1 MKFDM
6 RRIQSL
12 TLKNI
17 QYQLNQETNAKI
29 HSYGFK
35 CYNAV
40 VIQLEEISA
49 LEYQVSYNVKTLEEL
64 KNFNLYDSC
73 LKESVRDFILNKQD
87 FATLDELYKFL
98 TNLHEDILGFP
109 KFILIPVLFRALKLE
124 RLCPLLLD
132 EQIDEI
138 YLDSGNKSLYI
149 DHKSFGRCRSNI
161 YLTREEIQAFIHRVA
176 IENDFILNRENPTL
190 KGDFVSELFHTRV
203 TIDLPPLLL
212 DDIHLDIRK
221 FHSKKFQIS
230 DLINLGSISST
241 QANFLRYLIQNL
253 VSISIIGPPN
263 SGKTTLQNA
272 LVDYIPPHFRVL
284 SVEDV
289 LETSS
294 LRKGNRIRFRL
305 GYDPYEN
312 NIYSKAMEIQKIL
325 HRSPDYVNLGELS
338 TQNHFIAFLNV
349 LSVGI
354 PSIQTIHGRKSQQL
368 VTRLRDIYNIP
379 INLVKASF
387 PHVFIELRTN
397 WINNIRKRYVHRI
410 MELTE
415 DGNIV
420 NISEKQCNVSNDT
433 VINDNYSETINYL
446 ISKQKNGIIYSD
458 EFNIIHS

>member
-1 MKFDM
+1 LALDNFQ
-6 RRIQSL
+6 RH
-12 TLKNI
+12 
-17 QYQLNQETNAKI
+17 LNQEREAKTL
-29 HSYGFK
+29 SYRFK
-35 CYNAV
+35 CFEV
-40 VIQLEEISA
+40 TVIQNKIKSE
-49 LEYQVSYNVKTLEEL
+49 LEYQVSYDVKTMREL
-64 KNFNLYDSC
+64 KNFDLYGFY
-73 LKESVRDFILNKQD
+73 LKENLKKFILDKQD
-87 FATLDELYKFL
+87 FSTFDELFKYII
-98 TNLHEDILGFP
+98 NLHESILGFP
-109 KFILIPVLFRALKLE
+109 KFLLIPILFRALNLE
-124 RLCPLLLD
+124 RICPLLLD

-138 YLDSGNKSLYI
+138 YLDSGDKPLYI
-149 DHKSFGRCRSNI
+149 DHKRFGRCLSNI
-161 YLTREEIQAFIHRVA
+161 YLTKKEIQAFTHRIA

-212 DDIHLDIRK
+212 DDIHIDIRK
-221 FHSKKFQIS
+221 FHSKKFRIS
-230 DLINLGSISST
+230 DLINLGSIT
-241 QANFLRYLIQNL
+241 IAQAEFLKCLMQNL

-272 LVDYIPPHFRVL
+272 LIDHIHPQFRVL
-284 SVEDV
+284 SIEDV

-305 GYDPYEN
+305 GYDPNEN
-312 NIYSKAMEIQKIL
+312 SIYSKAMEIQKIL

-354 PSIQTIHGRKSQQL
+354 PSIQTIHGRKPQQL

-379 INLVKASF
+379 INLIKTSF

-415 DGNIV
+415 EGNII
-420 NISEKQCNVSNDT
+420 NISESNFCISNNVA
-433 VINDNYSETINYL
+433 INKKCSETINYVL
-446 ISKQKNGIIYSD
+446 NNQKDGSIDSE
-458 EFNIIHS
+458 EFNIVYP

>member
-1 MKFDM
+1 
-6 RRIQSL
+6 
-12 TLKNI
+12 
-17 QYQLNQETNAKI
+17 
-29 HSYGFK
+29 
-35 CYNAV
+35 
-40 VIQLEEISA
+40 
-49 LEYQVSYNVKTLEEL
+49 L
-64 KNFNLYDSC
+64 KNFNLYDSN
-73 LKESVRDFILNKQD
+73 LKVSLRNYILNKQD
-87 FATLDELYKFL
+87 FLTLDELYKFL
-98 TNLHEDILGFP
+98 TDLHEGILGFP
-109 KFILIPVLFRALKLE
+109 KFILIPILFRALNLE

-138 YLDSGNKSLYI
+138 YLDSGDKPLYI
-149 DHKSFGRCRSNI
+149 DHKKFGRCLSNI
-161 YLTREEIQAFIHRVA
+161 HLTEKEIQAFVHRVA
-176 IENDFILNRENPTL
+176 IENDFILNRENPTI

-212 DDIHLDIRK
+212 DDIHIDIRK

-230 DLINLGSISST
+230 DLINLGSITST
-241 QANFLRYLIQNL
+241 QAMFLKDLTQNL

-272 LVDYIPPHFRVL
+272 LIDHIPPHFRVL

-305 GYDPYEN
+305 GYDPKEN
-312 NIYSKAMEIQKIL
+312 SIYSKAMEIQKIL

-354 PSIQTIHGRKSQQL
+354 PSIQTIHGREPQQL
-368 VTRLRDIYNIP
+368 LTRLRDIYNIP
-379 INLVKASF
+379 INLIKTSF

-397 WINNIRKRYVHRI
+397 WINNARKRYVHRI

-415 DGNIV
+415 EGTIV
-420 NISEKQCNVSNDT
+420 NISEEDCNISNNT
-433 VINDNYSETINYL
+433 VINEYGSKTRNYL
-446 ISKQKNGIIYSD
+446 ISKHKEGLINSE
-458 EFNIIHS
+458 EFNILSS

>member
-1 MKFDM
+1 
-6 RRIQSL
+6 
-12 TLKNI
+12 
-17 QYQLNQETNAKI
+17 
-29 HSYGFK
+29 
-35 CYNAV
+35 
-40 VIQLEEISA
+40 
-49 LEYQVSYNVKTLEEL
+49 
-64 KNFNLYDSC
+64 
-73 LKESVRDFILNKQD
+73 
-87 FATLDELYKFL
+87 
-98 TNLHEDILGFP
+98 
-109 KFILIPVLFRALKLE
+109 
-124 RLCPLLLD
+124 
-132 EQIDEI
+132 
-138 YLDSGNKSLYI
+138 
-149 DHKSFGRCRSNI
+149 
-161 YLTREEIQAFIHRVA
+161 
-176 IENDFILNRENPTL
+176 
-190 KGDFVSELFHTRV
+190 
-203 TIDLPPLLL
+203 
-212 DDIHLDIRK
+212 
-221 FHSKKFQIS
+221 
-230 DLINLGSISST
+230 
-241 QANFLRYLIQNL
+241 L

-420 NISEKQCNVSNDT
+420 NISEKQCNVLNDT

-458 EFNIIHS
+458 DFNIIHS

>member
-1 MKFDM
+1 M
-6 RRIQSL
+6 
-12 TLKNI
+12 TLENI
-17 QYQLNQETNAKI
+17 QYHFNQEIDTKI

-35 CYNAV
+35 CYNAK
-40 VIQLEEISA
+40 VIQLDEKLD
-49 LEYQVSYNVKTLEEL
+49 LEYQVSYNSETMKEL
-64 KNFNLYDSC
+64 KNFNLYDSY
-73 LKESVRDFILNKQD
+73 LKMSLRKFILDKQD
-87 FATLDELYKFL
+87 FSTLDEIYQFL
-98 TNLHEDILGFP
+98 TNLPEGKLGFP
-109 KFILIPVLFRALKLE
+109 KFILIPVLFRALNLE
-124 RLCPLLLD
+124 RICPPLLD

-138 YLDSGNKSLYI
+138 YLDSGDKPLYF
-149 DHKSFGRCRSNI
+149 DHKKYGRCLSNI
-161 YLTREEIQAFIHRVA
+161 YLTKKEIQAFVHRVA
-176 IENDFILNRENPTL
+176 IENDFILNRENPTI

-212 DDIHLDIRK
+212 DDIHIDIRK
-221 FHSKKFQIS
+221 FHSKKFQLS
-230 DLINLGSISST
+230 DLINLGSITKIQSK
-241 QANFLRYLIQNL
+241 FLKFLIQNL

-272 LVDYIPPHFRVL
+272 LTDHIPPIFRVL

-305 GYDPYEN
+305 GYDPKED

-379 INLVKASF
+379 IN
-387 PHVFIELRTN
+387 
-397 WINNIRKRYVHRI
+397 
-410 MELTE
+410 
-415 DGNIV
+415 
-420 NISEKQCNVSNDT
+420 
-433 VINDNYSETINYL
+433 
-446 ISKQKNGIIYSD
+446 
-458 EFNIIHS
+458 

>member
-1 MKFDM
+1 M
-6 RRIQSL
+6 
-12 TLKNI
+12 
-17 QYQLNQETNAKI
+17 
-29 HSYGFK
+29 
-35 CYNAV
+35 
-40 VIQLEEISA
+40 
-49 LEYQVSYNVKTLEEL
+49 
-64 KNFNLYDSC
+64 
-73 LKESVRDFILNKQD
+73 
-87 FATLDELYKFL
+87 
-98 TNLHEDILGFP
+98 
-109 KFILIPVLFRALKLE
+109 
-124 RLCPLLLD
+124 
-132 EQIDEI
+132 
-138 YLDSGNKSLYI
+138 
-149 DHKSFGRCRSNI
+149 
-161 YLTREEIQAFIHRVA
+161 
-176 IENDFILNRENPTL
+176 NRENPTL
-190 KGDFVSELFHTRV
+190 KGDFASDLFHTRV

-221 FHSKKFQIS
+221 FHSKRFQIS
-230 DLINLGSISST
+230 DLVNLGSIT
-241 QANFLRYLIQNL
+241 KIQARFLKRLIQNL

-272 LVDYIPPHFRVL
+272 LVDYIPSYFRVL

-305 GYDPYEN
+305 GYDPNEN

-368 VTRLRDIYNIP
+368 ITRLRDIYNIP
-379 INLVKASF
+379 INLVKTSF

-415 DGNIV
+415 DGNII
-420 NISEKQCNVSNDT
+420 NISENKYNVTNDT
-433 VINDNYSETINYL
+433 TINEHRSETINYL
-446 ISKQKNGIIYSD
+446 ISKQKNGIINSD
-458 EFNIIHS
+458 EYNIIPS